1 MHLVT
6 DGNSFFSGYIGKYG
20 LHSPFNRSGLREVC
34 GTREAAEWGMASH
47 VVGEGVGVVKRGR
60 RHVCCGDCGE
70 EPDNFAGAGAGH
82 QRRYVLWPFFFRS
95 WFYTV
100 VAWFVRAFCSGV

>member
-34 GTREAAEWGMASH
+34 GTREAAEWGVSTR
-47 VVGEGVGVVKRGR
+47 VIGKSEGVVISGAVALAVEIAEKSGLLCIR
-60 RHVCCGDCGE
+60 RSRPSTLVCPLAFFLPVLVLHCC
-70 EPDNFAGAGAGH
+70 NLIRACVLSGA
-82 QRRYVLWPFFFRS
+82 
-95 WFYTV
+95 
-100 VAWFVRAFCSGV
+100 